1 MKVWLRV
8 VAVLIGSTWAALAQ
22 IEVAGELLVNVD
34 AASLSAWTPNTAV
47 SAWTNA
53 VTLGGNFVPAV
64 AGTGAV
70 YQASV
75 SGVPAVTF
83 AASAN
88 SILTNTV
95 APAASR

>member
-1 MKVWLRV
+1 MELERVNWRQNMKVWLRV

-64 AGTGAV
+64 GRD
-70 YQASV
+70 
-75 SGVPAVTF
+75 VP
-83 AASAN
+83 
-88 SILTNTV
+88 
-95 APAASR
+95 